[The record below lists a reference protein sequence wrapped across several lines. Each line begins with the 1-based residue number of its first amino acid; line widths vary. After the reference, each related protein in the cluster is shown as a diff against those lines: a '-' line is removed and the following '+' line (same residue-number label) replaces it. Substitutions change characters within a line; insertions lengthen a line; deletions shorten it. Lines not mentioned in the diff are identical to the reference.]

1 MICPLLSNKDIQ
13 TLMRWKDVRESLIK
27 LRFMRLKASYPSLE
41 REDKIAPSIAVT
53 SYGDVVSD
61 LCMDDKNGPES
72 AHRYLPG

>member
-1 MICPLLSNKDIQ
+1 
-13 TLMRWKDVRESLIK
+13 
-27 LRFMRLKASYPSLE
+27 MRLKASYPSLE

-53 SYGDVVSD
+53 SYGEVVSD